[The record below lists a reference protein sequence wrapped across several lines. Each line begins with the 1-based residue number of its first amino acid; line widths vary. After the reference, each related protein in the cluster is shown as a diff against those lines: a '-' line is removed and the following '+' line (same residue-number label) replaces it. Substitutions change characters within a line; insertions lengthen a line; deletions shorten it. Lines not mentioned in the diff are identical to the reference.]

1 MMSCAKDEE
10 VMTGTINGFVSEY
23 VNANNPIAG
32 ATVTLSSKGLT
43 KTTGN
48 DGRYEFTELEPG
60 TYTLSVKANNYQ
72 ATTKQVTVYAGQK
85 VSCDFQLEQE
95 KISVDISPVNLVF
108 GKDVDQLSFSITNNS
123 TRNLSYIISSFLDY
137 AEVSPMMGTIKA
149 KAVQSIAVRIRNRNS
164 IANDISGQILV
175 NIGDDSYPVN
185 LTINGTS
192 TTATT
197 GNIAGTITEYANAGV
212 SIQGAVVT
220 LTSAG
225 MNKTTGADGRY
236 EFTELSPGK
245 HTISVSANGFETT
258 TKDVTVEAGKT
269 TTCDVQL
276 QKGSASVE
284 VLPLNLNYPSD
295 VEEQSFTIKNNS
307 SIALSYTLSNVP
319 DFVQVSSS
327 NGMIA
332 SKGSQ
337 AIKVNV
343 LNRKQITSKRSGQMT
358 VNVGDNAYVV
368 SITVDPYQEEAVSV
382 DINPAKLAFGKNDET
397 LTLQITSKNSRT
409 LDYTISSDLDLIS
422 VSPEKGA
429 IKERGTATVSVS
441 IKDRKKIDVDR
452 NGNLTISIE
461 GNTFKVPVAIAKYET
476 SVSVTPENLLFDTNT
491 ERLSFSIAN
500 GESSSMDYTI
510 FNNREDILTVS
521 PASGSLNANGK
532 VDISVSVKDRKS
544 IASDQHGQIS
554 INVGGKTFY
563 VYVSVSEFKVSASIS
578 PQQLSFDKNTEQL
591 TLTITNNNN
600 VAWDYSI
607 SSDLNIL
614 SLSPSSG
621 TIDAKGNAT
630 IAVKVNNR
638 SSVTEDKSGNLTL
651 YLNGKSYGQV
661 CVKVEKYENGG
672 GNTSQA
678 TDVVNGLY
686 AYYTF
691 EDNYNDQTDT
701 ELSLVGIGTSFT
713 DSFDGGKAL
722 KIPGKK
728 DAYISI
734 PEGLV
739 DQPRM
744 SISFWVKDLHDGHF
758 FHAINNDNTTSFLLA
773 MIDGRLRFVVTQYNN
788 LYQFNNRPSFIHNAL
803 DGWHMITLVSDFNQT
818 EYSTITTR
826 LYVDGKYTD
835 VVTEGDNVF
844 GESEGGAGQHNYRYC
859 TKFIMGGE
867 HAVKSNFVLNATS
880 IIIDNLRFY
889 KYRCLSA
896 DEVKNIYN
904 FERQSK

>member
-1 MMSCAKDEE
+1 MRKYGVTFSILAFFALILTVLSGCAKDE
-10 VMTGTINGFVSEY
+10 VDMTGTINGFVSDY
-23 VNANNPIAG
+23 TNANNPIAG

-43 KTTGN
+43 KTTGS
-48 DGRYEFTELEPG
+48 DGRFEFVGIEPG

-85 VSCDFQLEQE
+85 ANCDFQLEQE
-95 KISVDISPVNLVF
+95 KVSIDISPVNLVF
-108 GKDVDQLSFSITNNS
+108 GKDVDQLPFSITNNS
-123 TRNLSYIISSFLDY
+123 TRDLSYSISSFLDY

-149 KAVQSIAVRIRNRNS
+149 KAVQSIAVKIRNRNS

-175 NIGDDSYPVN
+175 NIGNDSYTVN

-192 TTATT
+192 STATT

-258 TKDVTVEAGKT
+258 TKDVMVEAGKT

-284 VLPLNLNYPSD
+284 VLPFNLNYPSD

-307 SIALSYTLSNVP
+307 SNALSYTLSNMP

-368 SITVDPYQEEAVSV
+368 SINVDPYHEEAVSV
-382 DINPAKLAFGKNDET
+382 DINPAKLTFGKNDET

-409 LDYTISSDLDLIS
+409 LDYAISSDLDLIS
-422 VSPEKGA
+422 VSPEKGT
-429 IKERGTATVSVS
+429 IKEKGTATVSVS
-441 IKDRKKIDVDR
+441 VKDRKKIDVDR

-476 SVSVTPENLLFDTNT
+476 NVSVTPENLSFDTNT
-491 ERLSFSIAN
+491 EKLSFSIAN

-510 FNNREDILTVS
+510 SNNREDILTVS
-521 PASGSLNANGK
+521 PVSGSLNVNGK

-554 INVGGKTFY
+554 VNVGGKTFY
-563 VYVSVSEFKVSASIS
+563 VYVSVSEFKVSASVS
-578 PQQLSFDKNTEQL
+578 PQQLSFDKNKEQL

-600 VAWDYSI
+600 VAWDFSV

-621 TIDAKGNAT
+621 TIAAKGNAT

-661 CVKVEKYENGG
+661 GVKVDKYDAGTAPSGNVTRGLQAYYSFDDDTADDSKNGYNGIFNGG
-672 GNTSQA
+672 TII
-678 TDVVNGLY
+678 
-686 AYYTF
+686 
-691 EDNYNDQTDT
+691 TDT
-701 ELSLVGIGTSFT
+701 PNGK
-713 DSFDGGKAL
+713 GKAL
-722 KIPGKK
+722 FLKKGEYVTIPYAPLDGKK
-728 DAYISI
+728 NYTVS
-734 PEGLV
+734 L
-739 DQPRM
+739 
-744 SISFWVKDLHDGHF
+744 WVKDFG
-758 FHAINNDNTTSFLLA
+758 TGCFLKCYDDYLYGPTLYVA
-773 MIDGRLRFVVTQYNN
+773 ENMRLRLFTGVATSSDNYKDFDISLANYQSEVWTLITVVT
-788 LYQFNNRPSFIHNAL
+788 ST
-803 DGWHMITLVSDFNQT
+803 DGSNSQGTS
-818 EYSTITTR
+818 R
-826 LYVDGKYTD
+826 LYINGRRVGTGTSYTYRNSGAVSMSIGGGINGGSAD
-835 VVTEGDNVF
+835 PMKVDNVRIYSVSLTDD
-844 GESEGGAGQHNYRYC
+844 E
-859 TKFIMGGE
+859 I
-867 HAVKSNFVLNATS
+867 TS
-880 IIIDNLRFY
+880 I
-889 KYRCLSA
+889 
-896 DEVKNIYN
+896 YN
-904 FERQSK
+904 MEKK